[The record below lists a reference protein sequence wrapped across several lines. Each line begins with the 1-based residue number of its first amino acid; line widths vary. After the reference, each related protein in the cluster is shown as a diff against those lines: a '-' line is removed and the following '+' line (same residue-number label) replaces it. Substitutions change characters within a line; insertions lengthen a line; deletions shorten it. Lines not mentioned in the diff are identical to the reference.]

1 MTTHFMSKYPRVV
14 KYKTGGSYPGCI
26 AVMPEPGTGTI
37 VLIPFPVTGGNIG
50 LALFDRVTIAESEV
64 DSYAGK
70 GVVLKAGV
78 DPAELP

>member
-1 MTTHFMSKYPRVV
+1 MSKYPRVV
-14 KYKTGGSYPGCI
+14 KFKTGGSFPGCI

-37 VLIPFPVTGGNIG
+37 IYIPFPVTGGNIG
-50 LALFDRVTIAESEV
+50 LALFEQRTITESEV
-64 DSYAGK
+64 DTYAGK